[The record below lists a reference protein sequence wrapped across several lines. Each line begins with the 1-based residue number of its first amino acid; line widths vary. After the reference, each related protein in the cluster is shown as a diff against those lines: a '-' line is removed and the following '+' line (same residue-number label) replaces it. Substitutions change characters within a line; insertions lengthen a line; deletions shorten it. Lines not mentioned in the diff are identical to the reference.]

1 MQVTE
6 VLNGIHDDLADQLN
20 ILAASATIQIV
31 QKTISSA
38 KYLVVY
44 ENSAPG
50 GQTVEVIN
58 GDPETLAEEIQAII
72 DGGGVINA
80 VANTF
85 SASYYLVVWT

>member
-20 ILAASATIQIV
+20 VLAASATIQIV
-31 QKTISSA
+31 QKTVSSA

-44 ENSAPG
+44 DNTTPG
-50 GQTVEVIN
+50 GQTVEVIS
-58 GDPETLAEEIQAII
+58 GDPDALAEEIQTII

-85 SASYYLVVWT
+85 SASFYLVVWT